1 MVAWHEAA
9 RPSVARTGD
18 GLAED
23 KLPCLQHLFDGVR
36 DLELNCGVLSP
47 GDRRG
52 IAVGAGARRWF

>member
-23 KLPCLQHLFDGVR
+23 KLLCLQHLFDGVR

-47 GDRRG
+47 ETDEGLP
-52 IAVGAGARRWF
+52 